1 MGSCCG
7 ICRTFYTLRS
17 RLVRWLCPTLER
29 KSSSDGAPM
38 KVGSVNSKSNGEQM
52 VNQRSNGHILLRSQS
67 SEPASKH
74 NTPAKRKGREKDV
87 GCRFLFRDG
96 RSAML
101 VAQLCHP
108 GLEVRHNRCSGVVP
122 TDVYWP
128 ASHETR
134 SAKLDASSV

>member
-1 MGSCCG
+1 MS
-7 ICRTFYTLRS
+7 IQ
-17 RLVRWLCPTLER
+17 V
-29 KSSSDGAPM
+29 
-38 KVGSVNSKSNGEQM
+38 NGEQV
-52 VNQRSNGHILLRSQS
+52 VNQRQS
-67 SEPASKH
+67 TVELIH
-74 NTPAKRKGREKDV
+74 TPAVTILGAGIEAQYSKQREKVEKRKSDV
-87 GCRFLFRDG
+87 FFLFREE

-101 VAQLCHP
+101 VAQLCDP